1 MSNFEHITPYASQCK
16 TFSWSMTTA
25 HLYVDFVSYDTYRGV
40 SPVRAPRQTRDAERA
55 DGILRRFLGVPT
67 DIEVGRQ
74 RLLVF
79 DGGSQRPPHVVWP
92 AMRSKGAPVPFN
104 TV

>member
-16 TFSWSMTTA
+16 IFSWSMTA
-25 HLYVDFVSYDTYRGV
+25 AYLYVDLVSYDTYRGV
-40 SPVRAPRQTRDAERA
+40 FPMRVPRQTRDAERA
-55 DGILRRFLGVPT
+55 DGILRRYLGVPT

-79 DGGSQRPPHVVWP
+79 DGG
-92 AMRSKGAPVPFN
+92 RSTTASRGLANNAVEGALVPFS